1 MSQFCTCSTSG
12 TACPPDPTKHVN
24 FVEGMVLGVDDF
36 TQEFAYHQDRDRS
49 LARDLIG
56 YGTVSGLRL
65 FQRGPTATVEL
76 GVTAGEGLT
85 PCGDVVRV
93 CSDQCASLNEWLTRA
108 ADAGRPMEEQLATH
122 VELIGSLPERWV
134 RLQVVLRY
142 QDCETDPVGILGEPC
157 RSDAESVAA
166 SRRKDSFRLELRFQP
181 SRQREELAIRDVVQ
195 WLRGIPVITE
205 TPSDPGSTVAEVLA
219 ALRASATE
227 WTSPPS
233 PPSPPSDFLLGSPPA
248 FLAIP
253 RSQAGEYW
261 REVFRVWVTELRPL
275 WQLRCGGCGETCS
288 CTTPSPTADPG
299 GAPEPWLW
307 LGEVRI
313 PLSNS
318 NQVRDAALIEI
329 DDRQRPY
336 VLHLR
341 LIQEWILGR
350 LSDEVPLVNQHSALG
365 GLSLGDDH
373 PQYLTNGRGDARYS
387 PLGHTHDLDAL
398 ADVSTA
404 GAAENQ
410 VLTRVGGQWVA
421 QTPASG
427 VTAHGALTGLGVGD
441 DHPQYLTNG
450 RGDARYSPL
459 GHTHDLDALSDVS
472 TAGALENQ
480 VLTRVGGQW
489 VAQTPATG
497 VTDHGGL
504 TGLIDDDH
512 PQYLTNGR
520 GDVRYSPLGHTHALS
535 SLGDVSI
542 SGASAGQVLTFDGS
556 RWTAQPVS
564 GGPAQGDFVSR
575 RSDSQFGIAA
585 AGIVRLGRARSPGY
599 GGLRVVRVEPNDPG
613 VVVLTFAGY
622 ITPAGR
628 HQYIVKALA
637 VGTGKLFP
645 TVCFGR
651 FLDGNEGFTL
661 EVGLGD
667 SPMDPERLARLE
679 LMIEVS
685 EFGTD
690 LPGFDEAVREGRE
703 PIRPDVPVPLDP
715 LRGRVTPTPAPV
727 TPVPAPAPTPT
738 PIRPIRT
745 PRTPR
750 TPRNPQ

>member
-65 FQRGPTATVEL
+65 FQRGTTANVEL
-76 GVTAGEGLT
+76 GVTPGEALT
-85 PCGDVVRV
+85 PCGDLVRV
-93 CSDQCASLNEWLTRA
+93 CSDQCASLNDWLTRA
-108 ADAGRPMEEQLATH
+108 AEAGRPVEEQLATH
-122 VELIGSLPERWV
+122 LELLGSPPERWV

-142 QDCETDPVGILGEPC
+142 HDCETDPVGILGEPC

-227 WTSPPS
+227 WTSPPA
-233 PPSPPSDFLLGSPPA
+233 PASPPSDFLLGSPPA

-253 RSQAGEYW
+253 RTQAGEYW

-288 CTTPSPTADPG
+288 CNTPTPAADPG

-313 PLSNS
+313 PLNNS

-341 LIQEWILGR
+341 LIQEWMLGR
-350 LSDEVPLVNQHSALG
+350 LSDEVSAVNQHSALG

-373 PQYLTNGRGDARYS
+373 PQYLNNGRGDARYS
-387 PLGHTHDLDAL
+387 PLSHTHDLDAL
-398 ADVSTA
+398 NDVSTM
-404 GAAENQ
+404 GATDNQ
-410 VLTRVGGQWVA
+410 VLTRMGGQWVA
-421 QTPASG
+421 RTPA
-427 VTAHGALTGLGVGD
+427 A
-441 DHPQYLTNG
+441 
-450 RGDARYSPL
+450 
-459 GHTHDLDALSDVS
+459 
-472 TAGALENQ
+472 
-480 VLTRVGGQW
+480 
-489 VAQTPATG
+489 G

-504 TGLIDDDH
+504 TGLGDDDH
-512 PQYLTNGR
+512 PQYLTTGR
-520 GDVRYSPLGHTHALS
+520 GDTRYSPLVHTHALS
-535 SLGDVSI
+535 SLADVNVP
-542 SGASAGQVLTFDGS
+542 SANAGEVLTFDGS
-556 RWTAQPVS
+556 RWTAQPSS
-564 GGPAQGDFVSR
+564 GGPATGDFVSR
-575 RSDSQFGIAA
+575 RSDSQFGIVA
-585 AGIVRLGRARSPGY
+585 AGIVREGGTRSPGY
-599 GGLRVVRVEPNDPG
+599 GGLRVVSTSNPG
-613 VVVLTFAGY
+613 VVTLTFAGY
-622 ITPAGR
+622 VTPNGG
-628 HQYIVKALA
+628 HQYIVKVL
-637 VGTGKLFP
+637 VLSTGKLFP
-645 TVCFGR
+645 VVCFGE
-651 FLDGNEGFTL
+651 FLPNDEGFTL
-661 EVGLGD
+661 RVGQGEIPL
-667 SPMDPERLARLE
+667 EANQLAELE
-679 LMIEVS
+679 FMIEVS
-685 EFGTD
+685 EFGKE
-690 LPGFDEAVREGRE
+690 LPGFDEPVPEEPEPVRPGR
-703 PIRPDVPVPLDP
+703 PVPVDP
-715 LRGRVTPTPAPV
+715 LRGRVTPTP
-727 TPVPAPAPTPT
+727 TPTPSPAPTPT
-738 PIRPIRT
+738 RPIRT

-750 TPRNPQ
+750 NPQ